1 MSKYRKN
8 EEAIIRRVEQLKG
21 PRPDFYII
29 GHSTSAMERLGLK
42 IAEVIDRQEM
52 LPFKGLVRTFTIK
65 MPYYEDWQGAGAFIQ
80 HLCDSYSIARDCYD
94 TYIGTIVVELAE
106 EWGRSGYNSSLRVF
120 LEYIA
125 EHSDICFI
133 LLVPAGQNQEKDDA
147 LFAEFVR
154 YGVWMRA
161 YSQTPSVEQCVKH
174 FVTMAEK
181 ESWRVQAEAE
191 QLLAEKLKERS
202 ESETEN
208 IIVVEQLF
216 RQIYFEQCMQN
227 GRSKVIRARDIGLM
241 PGIQKREAARTIGFA
256 AEQ

>member
-1 MSKYRKN
+1 
-8 EEAIIRRVEQLKG
+8 
-21 PRPDFYII
+21 
-29 GHSTSAMERLGLK
+29 MERLGLK

-133 LLVPAGQNQEKDDA
+133 LLVPAGQNQEKDDVN
-147 LFAEFVR
+147 LKK
-154 YGVWMRA
+154 
-161 YSQTPSVEQCVKH
+161 VKPW
-174 FVTMAEK
+174 E
-181 ESWRVQAEAE
+181 EI
-191 QLLAEKLKERS
+191 L
-202 ESETEN
+202 
-208 IIVVEQLF
+208 
-216 RQIYFEQCMQN
+216 
-227 GRSKVIRARDIGLM
+227 
-241 PGIQKREAARTIGFA
+241 
-256 AEQ
+256 

>member
-8 EEAIIRRVEQLKG
+8 EEAIIRRVKQLKG

-154 YGVWMRA
+154 YGVWMRV

-208 IIVVEQLF
+208 IEQMRFVNRTDTVIIAHCPTNIPINFEKTWDIEVEHK
-216 RQIYFEQCMQN
+216 N
-227 GRSKVIRARDIGLM
+227 G
-241 PGIQKREAARTIGFA
+241 
-256 AEQ
+256 

>member
-8 EEAIIRRVEQLKG
+8 EEAIIRRVKQLKG
-21 PRPDFYII
+21 PCPDFYII

-154 YGVWMRA
+154 YGVWMRV
-161 YSQTPSVEQCVKH
+161 YSQTPIC
-174 FVTMAEK
+174 
-181 ESWRVQAEAE
+181 
-191 QLLAEKLKERS
+191 
-202 ESETEN
+202 
-208 IIVVEQLF
+208 
-216 RQIYFEQCMQN
+216 
-227 GRSKVIRARDIGLM
+227 
-241 PGIQKREAARTIGFA
+241 
-256 AEQ
+256 